1 MEVLVVHASKHG
13 STVGVAQ
20 TVASRLVERGHDVT
34 VFDAEAADEL
44 DRSVLHQCDAVVI
57 GSAIYA
63 GHWLKPAR
71 HFVDHH
77 LTMLEERPVWLF
89 SSGPL
94 GDQPKAEDDPVE
106 VTRIEK
112 LVDARDHRIFP
123 GALDREDLN
132 VAERAVVKV
141 VKAPYG
147 DFRDVDAA
155 LAWADGIADALEASS
170 VPST

>member
-1 MEVLVVHASKHG
+1 MPSSPTSG
-13 STVGVAQ
+13 TG
-20 TVASRLVERGHDVT
+20 
-34 VFDAEAADEL
+34 
-44 DRSVLHQCDAVVI
+44 RSFRRCDAVVI

-77 LTMLEERPVWLF
+77 LTLLQERPVWLF

-94 GDQPKAEDDPVE
+94 GEQPKAEEDPVE
-106 VTRIEK
+106 VRRLEQLI
-112 LVDARDHRIFP
+112 DARDHHIFA
-123 GALDREDLN
+123 GALDRKDLS

-147 DFRDVDAA
+147 DFRDADAA
-155 LAWADGIADALEASS
+155 VSWADGIADALEASAM
-170 VPST
+170 PST